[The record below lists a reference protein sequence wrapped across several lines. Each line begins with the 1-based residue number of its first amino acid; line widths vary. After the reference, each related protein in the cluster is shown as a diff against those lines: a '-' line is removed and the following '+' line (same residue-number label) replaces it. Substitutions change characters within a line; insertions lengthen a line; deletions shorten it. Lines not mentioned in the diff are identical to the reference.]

1 MGQNR
6 QPTSHKPAGEH
17 PDEKEASMIGDEGE
31 AIFWNVVA
39 ITVIIVVGALLFE
52 AIRAWR
58 SKP

>member
-17 PDEKEASMIGDEGE
+17 PDEKEARMIGDEGE

-58 SKP
+58 SRP

>member
-1 MGQNR
+1 M
-6 QPTSHKPAGEH
+6 SHKPAGEH

-52 AIRAWR
+52 AIGAWR

>member
-1 MGQNR
+1 
-6 QPTSHKPAGEH
+6 
-17 PDEKEASMIGDEGE
+17 MIGDEGE

-39 ITVIIVVGALLFE
+39 ITAIIVVGALLFE

>member
-17 PDEKEASMIGDEGE
+17 PEGEEASMIGDEGE